1 MINDREI
8 YSHSY
13 LVLEVITVYLD
24 QKKKKKNH
32 VWVPDLV
39 QRQAGWKEVVNPEK
53 KNLSDPLLENLF
65 LILITTKQFLSPWKY
80 IK

>member
-24 QKKKKKNH
+24 QKKKKKTMYESQT
-32 VWVPDLV
+32 WFKDKLV
-39 QRQAGWKEVVNPEK
+39 GK
-53 KNLSDPLLENLF
+53 K
-65 LILITTKQFLSPWKY
+65 
-80 IK
+80 